1 MAHKERCCD
10 DHAEVARLE
19 REHQELINQ
28 IMGRDASERKE
39 TPTSDQITGQEK
51 GPQWRECIMAQ
62 RRSVLRRLGGRL
74 AMTDREEVFVDG
86 GRQAVVVRRRGRDE

>member
-1 MAHKERCCD
+1 MTSMPSGTAGTRAGAD
-10 DHAEVARLE
+10 QRAR
-19 REHQELINQ
+19 Q
-28 IMGRDASERKE
+28 ATKRKRPAV
-39 TPTSDQITGQEK
+39 TKSQDRPK
-51 GPQWRECIMAQ
+51 GARSARVSIMAQ